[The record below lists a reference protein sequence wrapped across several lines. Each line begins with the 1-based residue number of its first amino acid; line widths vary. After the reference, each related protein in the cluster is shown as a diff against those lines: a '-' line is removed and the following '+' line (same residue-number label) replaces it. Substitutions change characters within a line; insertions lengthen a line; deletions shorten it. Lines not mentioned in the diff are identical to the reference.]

1 MFVPLTV
8 IVTISLMTFQ
18 STGIM
23 AQAPEELLFGI
34 TENADK
40 DAVIPGKSQFNDLE
54 VRKNLKEVNKL
65 ANHLYNNADKLKS
78 AQGIV
83 ELCKSLT
90 DGNFAYSDLNE
101 LFKAKVPNSVGSYSP
116 YPKGHYYLCGFS
128 SLEPHSK
135 SGNFGFN
142 MKYFDGKHL
151 ELNGVGPM
159 TDPCTTN
166 YDESYPQIYTMGGS
180 VIDGAAFPEFRPSI
194 LMTTFLNYGRDE
206 MRGLGYIDGFRG
218 TFDDVFFGL
227 GGPLPDVYSF
237 QFFVFPLPAKYCG
250 KSSDEEFLLSSSGSS
265 TSSAS
270 TLTNE
275 VKSLRG

>member
-1 MFVPLTV
+1 
-8 IVTISLMTFQ
+8 MTFQ

-40 DAVIPGKSQFNDLE
+40 DAVIPGKSHFNDIK

-65 ANHLYNNADKLKS
+65 ANHIYNSADKLKS

-83 ELCKSLT
+83 ELCQSLM
-90 DGNFAYSDLNE
+90 DKFAFSDLNE
-101 LFKAKVPNSVGSYSP
+101 LFKAKVPNSVGDYTP
-116 YPKGHYYLCGFS
+116 YPKGHYYLCGFN
-128 SLEPHSK
+128 SLDEHSK

-142 MKYFDGKHL
+142 MKYFDGMHL
-151 ELNGVGPM
+151 ELNGLGPM
-159 TDPCTTN
+159 NDPCTTA
-166 YDESYPQIYTMGGS
+166 YDKSYPQLYTMGQS
-180 VIDGAAFPEFRPSI
+180 YIDGAPYPDWRASI
-194 LMTTFLNYGRDE
+194 LMTTFLGYGRDE
-206 MRGLGYIDGFRG
+206 MRGLGYIDGFKG
-218 TFDDVFFGL
+218 TFDDVFIGL

-237 QFFVFPLPAKYCG
+237 QFFIFPLPPKFCG
-250 KSSDEEFLLSSSGSS
+250 KSSDEEFLQSSISSASS